1 MRPLRPDT
9 AAGSPSQ
16 PNPMV
21 TFTKHAAVTRYVAG
35 AYTEAAVKEAART
48 AVAELGSNP
57 TLGLVFVSSD
67 YIPHLTDFLEI
78 IRLHA
83 HVPLLAGCS
92 AYGLVGDALET
103 EEESGFTLLL
113 LSLPGAQAVPFTF
126 NERTVEDSNGPGYWH
141 YETGVQ
147 PDNVKAWLAL
157 ANPFQLPID
166 PWLRRWNEAYPRVPT
181 FGGLASSTTGDP
193 EAWVFLNDRLV
204 EGALAIALCGNVE
217 VRCVVSQGCRPIGE
231 PLTVTH
237 AEKNVLLSLGRKP
250 AFEVLNEV
258 FSELSDVEKERA
270 KGHLFAG
277 LAMNEYVEDFK
288 RGDFLVRNI
297 IAADPQTGAVAISGK
312 PRVGQTMQYHLRD
325 AESASADLHK
335 LLAREAAQLTPFEPV
350 AGFLCTCNG
359 RGVGLFGEP
368 SHDARAV
375 AKHFPGLPLC
385 GFFANGEIGPVGDK
399 AFIHSYTA
407 SLALIGRLAT

>member
-1 MRPLRPDT
+1 MG
-9 AAGSPSQ
+9 A
-16 PNPMV
+16 PN
-21 TFTKHAAVTRYVAG
+21 KLAAVSKYVAG
-35 AYTEAAVKEAART
+35 NYSEAAVKEAART
-48 AVAELGSNP
+48 ALADLGVNP

-67 YIPHLTDFLEI
+67 YIPHLTDFLEL

-83 HVPLLAGCS
+83 HVPLLVGSS

-103 EEESGFTLLL
+103 EEESGFTMLL
-113 LSLPGAQAVPFTF
+113 LSLPDCQAVPFTF
-126 NERTVEDSNGPGYWH
+126 NERTVEDANGPGYWH
-141 YETGVQ
+141 HETGVM
-147 PDNVKAWLAL
+147 PEAVKAWLVL
-157 ANPFQLPID
+157 SNPFQLNID

-193 EAWVFLNDRLV
+193 EAWIFMDDRIV
-204 EGALAIALCGNVE
+204 EGAVAVALCGNLE

-237 AEKNVLLSLGRKP
+237 TEKNVLLSLGGKP
-250 AFEVLNEV
+250 AYEVLNDV
-258 FSELSDVEKERA
+258 FRRLSNSEKERA

-297 IAADPQTGAVAISGK
+297 IAADPHTGAVAISGK

-325 AESASADLHK
+325 AESASEDLHK
-335 LLAREAAQLTPFEPV
+335 MLSREAKDMAPFKPV

-359 RGVGLFGEP
+359 RGVGLFGVP
-368 SHDARAV
+368 SHDAKAV
-375 AKHFPGLPLC
+375 VRHFPGVPLA
-385 GFFANGEIGPVGDK
+385 GFFANGEIGPVGDRS
-399 AFIHSYTA
+399 FIHSYTA
-407 SLALIGRLAT
+407 SLALIGSLEL